1 MKEELVNI
9 EKKLRDC
16 SIQNGSNIYI
26 LSNGLNNFTSVGCF
40 LTIGDK
46 YGDLDALLRDI
57 RTCLKDF
64 KVSFNKVNDG
74 VITIIPILN

>member
-1 MKEELVNI
+1 MREELVKI

-16 SIQNGSNIYI
+16 SIQNGANIYI
-26 LSNGLNNFTSVGCF
+26 LSNGLNNYTSIGCF

-46 YGDLDALLRDI
+46 YANLDALLSDI

-64 KVSFNKVNDG
+64 NVSFNKVNQG
-74 VITIIPILN
+74 VITITPIIN